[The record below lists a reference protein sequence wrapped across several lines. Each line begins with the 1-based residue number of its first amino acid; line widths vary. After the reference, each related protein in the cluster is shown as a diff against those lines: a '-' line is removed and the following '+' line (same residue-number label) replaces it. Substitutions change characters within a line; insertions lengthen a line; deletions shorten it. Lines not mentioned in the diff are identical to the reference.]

1 MPNSFFA
8 KYLWRMTLLAN
19 FMSLFT
25 ILFGIGYL
33 VFGKDNLQRIQEIS
47 STEGSIILVSIF
59 VFFYLVFFRDLSNA
73 KFFYSELQVI
83 KLNDLKFRGR
93 IIKYLILSWIIFPL
107 SIGIL
112 VLVVYL
118 LNWVPCPGLSQ
129 VAFLCNEV
137 KQKTTGEDRKRQP
150 KTERERSG
158 RAKWNAQS
166 EMPLHRLW
174 NILK

>member
-1 MPNSFFA
+1 
-8 KYLWRMTLLAN
+8 MTLLAN

-118 LNWVPCPGLSQ
+118 LN
-129 VAFLCNEV
+129 
-137 KQKTTGEDRKRQP
+137 
-150 KTERERSG
+150 
-158 RAKWNAQS
+158 
-166 EMPLHRLW
+166 
-174 NILK
+174 